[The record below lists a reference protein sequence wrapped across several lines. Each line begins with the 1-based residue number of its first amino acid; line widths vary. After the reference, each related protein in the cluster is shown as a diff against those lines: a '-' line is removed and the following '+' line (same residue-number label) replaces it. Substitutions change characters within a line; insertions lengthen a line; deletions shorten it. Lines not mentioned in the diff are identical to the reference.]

1 MLRPGR
7 EEDVAVG
14 LACVP
19 DRTVLIDSTRTFN
32 LTRIEWEE
40 DKTAVAVLVSS
51 ALYLSVRWR
60 PRVVNQTCWIWGGSG
75 EVESTPHMDPD
86 SRERSCF
93 GGFGNFEVL
102 IQACVV

>member
-40 DKTAVAVLVSS
+40 DKTAVAALVSS
-51 ALYLSVRWR
+51 ALYLSV
-60 PRVVNQTCWIWGGSG
+60 G
-75 EVESTPHMDPD
+75 
-86 SRERSCF
+86 
-93 GGFGNFEVL
+93 
-102 IQACVV
+102 